1 MRKVSIGKQDYESL
15 IKSGCFYVDKT
26 YFIKEWWESQD
37 DVTLITRPRRFGK
50 TLNMSMLE
58 CFFSN
63 KYAGRSDLFEGLSI
77 WDDEKYRQLQGTYPV
92 IFISFAEI
100 KANNFKDTKNDMV
113 SVINDIYKQHSYLLE
128 DDMLTDAE
136 RNLFRQLDN
145 YSNNTNVNK
154 DISNETIYRAVKNLA
169 AILYRKFE
177 KKVIILLDE
186 YDTPM
191 QEAYVNGYWNELVS
205 FTRSFFNATFK
216 SNPYMECAV
225 MTGITRVSKESV
237 FSDLNNLKVITV
249 ESDEYSGVFGFSE
262 EEVFLALDN
271 FNLSDKKQIVKEWYD
286 GFTFGKQ
293 KDIYNP
299 WSIINFLENKKIDT
313 YWADTSSNSLIDHL
327 MKKSVPEIKELM
339 ELLLKRE
346 SIEVTFDDQ
355 IVFNQLDKNKNAIWS
370 LLVASGY
377 LKIDYVEYKGLLLK
391 PWYHIS
397 ITNLET
403 ISMFANMFAGWFENP
418 DARYSDFVKAL
429 LNGNIKEM
437 NYYMNKVALAT
448 FSYFDTGKNPS
459 GTSEPE
465 NLASCYD
472 CKGVANGSSLND
484 SSNLYAMTRQSSRF
498 YHGFVLGLIVELSD
512 SYEVKSNR
520 ESGFGRYDVMI
531 VPQDKSSVAMVLEF
545 KVHEPDEEKTL
556 EETVAS
562 SLAQIEEKKYDAEL
576 INAGVKKE
584 NIRHYGF
591 AFEGKKVLIG
601 TDEQR

>member
-63 KYAGRSDLFEGLSI
+63 KYAGRGDLFEGLSI
-77 WDDEKYRQLQGTYPV
+77 WNDEKYRQLQGTYPV

-113 SVINDIYKQHSYLLE
+113 SVINDVYKQHSYLLE

-136 RNLFRQLDN
+136 RNLFRQLDD

-191 QEAYVNGYWNELVS
+191 QEAYVNGFWNELVD
-205 FTRSFFNATFK
+205 FIRSLFNSTFK
-216 SNPYMECAV
+216 TNPYLERAV
-225 MTGITRVSKESV
+225 MTGITRISKESI
-237 FSDLNNLKVITV
+237 FSDLNNLNVITTTN
-249 ESDEYSGVFGFSE
+249 DEYNTSFGFTE
-262 EEVFLALDN
+262 NEVFAALDEAG
-271 FNLSDKKQIVKEWYD
+271 LSEKKDDVKLWYD
-286 GFTFGKQ
+286 GFTFGKH

-299 WSIINFLENKKIDT
+299 WSITNYLDKKEFKT
-313 YWADTSSNSLIDHL
+313 YWADTSSNSLVGKLIQRGSPKIKKAMEKLLNGEYITVGID
-327 MKKSVPEIKELM
+327 E
-339 ELLLKRE
+339 
-346 SIEVTFDDQ
+346 Q
-355 IVFNQLDKNKNAIWS
+355 IVFDQLDNDEDAIWS
-370 LLVASGY
+370 LLLASGY
-377 LKIDYVEYKGLLLK
+377 LKVDSMDICVSTGEQKYELSL
-391 PWYHIS
+391 
-397 ITNLET
+397 TNLEVRV
-403 ISMFANMFAGWFENP
+403 MFQKLIKGWFMTGDDSSNEFI
-418 DARYSDFVKAL
+418 SAL
-429 LNGNIKEM
+429 IDGDLEAM
-437 NYYMNKVALAT
+437 NYYINEITLNVFSSFDVA
-448 FSYFDTGKNPS
+448 GKDES
-459 GTSEPE
+459 RIRPE

-498 YHGFVLGLIVELSD
+498 YHGFVLGLMAGQRNTYII
-512 SYEVKSNR
+512 KSNR
-520 ESGFGRYDVMI
+520 ESGFGRYDVMMI
-531 VPQDKSSVAMVLEF
+531 PKQSTSESGKKLPAIVLEF
-545 KVHEPDEEKTL
+545 KVKRDSEKSL
-556 EETVAS
+556 EEAVEAA
-562 SLAQIEEKKYDAEL
+562 LKQIEEKRYDEEILALGIE
-576 INAGVKKE
+576 KE
-584 NIRHYGF
+584 RIRHYGF

-601 TDEQR
+601 